1 MKRHYIHA
9 SKLETKDFIMTL
21 EKKLR
26 AFFMKNDPGRVRL
39 APKMALKF
47 RGKDKAIL
55 AHLTKVYSKG
65 GVDAIIAKGV
75 AVKETKRLEEIAK
88 TAAPDVDEVL
98 DSGSAVEQTEEEIA
112 ASIENV
118 EDLIDDLDD

>member
-1 MKRHYIHA
+1 
-9 SKLETKDFIMTL
+9 MTL

-39 APKMALKF
+39 AKKMAKKF

-55 AHLTKVYSKG
+55 AHLNKVYATG
-65 GVDAIIAKGV
+65 GVDGILERGLAPKNTAKF
-75 AVKETKRLEEIAK
+75 EEVSEVMEDVVEDTVDTIEDAAG
-88 TAAPDVDEVL
+88 TAADEVQE
-98 DSGSAVEQTEEEIA
+98 DVSDA
-112 ASIENV
+112 IENV